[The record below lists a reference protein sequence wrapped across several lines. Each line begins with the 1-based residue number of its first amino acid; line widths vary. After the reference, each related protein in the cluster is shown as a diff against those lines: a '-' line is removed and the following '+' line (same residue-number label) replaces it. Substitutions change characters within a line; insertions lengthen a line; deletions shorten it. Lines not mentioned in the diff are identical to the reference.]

1 MERVPGAPR
10 VLSGSPA
17 DLQLHWAGENRDI
30 RTIPAIIALSRRGV
44 VLLRAK
50 RAIEAL
56 LVDRKVFVTIPR
68 VESFEILSE
77 ELGKAG
83 VAFTALPDACPDVKA
98 TRERLD
104 LTQEQFAL
112 RYGLDLDALRNWEH
126 GRRTPDT
133 AARSYL
139 LAIDRAPEAM
149 EAALWGRA

>member
-1 MERVPGAPR
+1 MEKVPGAPR

-17 DLQLHWAGENRDI
+17 DLQLHRVGENRDI
-30 RTIPAIIALSRRGV
+30 STIPAIIALSRRGV

-68 VESFEILSE
+68 VESFEILAE

-83 VAFTALPDACPDVKA
+83 VAFTTLPDTAPDLKA

-112 RYGLDLDALRNWEH
+112 RFGLDLDAVRNWEH

-139 LAIDRAPEAM
+139 RAIDRAPEAV